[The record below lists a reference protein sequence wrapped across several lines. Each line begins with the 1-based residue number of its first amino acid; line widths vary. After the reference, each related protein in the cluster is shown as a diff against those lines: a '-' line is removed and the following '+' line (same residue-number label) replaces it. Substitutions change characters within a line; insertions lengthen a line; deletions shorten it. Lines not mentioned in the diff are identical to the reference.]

1 MALLHST
8 SGGRSWSAFLLLI
21 VSFLSLTELTLSN
34 DDLWIQTTN
43 NAGETIYLRDDR
55 KPALYTQN
63 FGDCLGSSLINVT
76 RFDAAYYQDNMTVLF
91 HLEGNTNVA
100 NESIISNFS
109 QSLIHKC
116 PLTLP
121 VYIGVFAYGESR
133 FDLTFNPCNAQIYRY
148 VKPECLARSTTKVL
162 QSLSHEQQCP
172 YIC

>member
-1 MALLHST
+1 MALRHST
-8 SGGRSWSAFLLLI
+8 WAGRSWSAVLLLI
-21 VSFLSLTELTLSN
+21 VSFLSLIDLTLT
-34 DDLWIQTTN
+34 DDNLWIQTTN

-55 KPALYTQN
+55 KPALYTRN

-100 NESIISNFS
+100 NESIMSIFLRPIDSK
-109 QSLIHKC
+109 LRT
-116 PLTLP
+116 LTLS

-148 VKPECLARSTTKVL
+148 AIFGFHAPSVTEVL
-162 QSLSHEQQCP
+162 QSLSHE
-172 YIC
+172 